1 MSNWEPF
8 TKVEM
13 ARNIARDLRDGQYV
27 NLGIGMPTMVA
38 DQIDP
43 SIEVVLHSEN
53 GILGVGPRPTPG
65 KEDPDLIDAGK
76 DFVTLRTGAAI
87 FHHTDSFVMMRG
99 GHLDVA
105 VLGGFQVS
113 QEGDLANWATDDET
127 YPPAVGGAMDLA
139 SGAKAIYVIMTHN
152 SRDGKPKILKRCTY
166 PLTAPKVVHTVYTDP
181 AILDFRGGEIYV
193 REMTPGLTHEELMDR
208 TEARLTF

>member
-1 MSNWEPF
+1 MSNWQPF

-13 ARNIARDLRDGQYV
+13 ARNVARDLRDGQYV

-38 DQIDP
+38 DEIDP

-53 GILGVGPRPTPG
+53 GILGVGPRPAPG

-113 QEGDLANWATDDET
+113 QEGDLANWATDNET

-139 SGAKAIYVIMTHN
+139 SGAKAIYVMMTHN
-152 SRDGKPKILKRCTY
+152 SRDGKSKILSKCTY
-166 PLTAPKVVHTVYTDP
+166 PLTASKVVHTVYTDL
-181 AILDFRGGEIYV
+181 AILDFRGGGIYV
-193 REMTPGLTHEELMDR
+193 REMTPGLTKAELIDR
-208 TEARLTF
+208 TQARLTF